1 MLSIASINPT
11 IEDFIADKELLS
23 DYESTCKGVNPFNA
37 SSYPSA
43 CENWAKANQK
53 IFLSKKKTNYT
64 YEKKINPN
72 EERVISDIALYLK
85 DSCSYT
91 VQEANEKAES
101 SMRKKMLVIT
111 LERRGETEYNNRLS
125 RMKCSDFKALF

>member
-1 MLSIASINPT
+1 MRYYLFILTLLPMLSIASINPT

-53 IFLSKKKTNYT
+53 IFLSKKKTT
-64 YEKKINPN
+64 IF
-72 EERVISDIALYLK
+72 IAFSWSDY
-85 DSCSYT
+85 
-91 VQEANEKAES
+91 
-101 SMRKKMLVIT
+101 R
-111 LERRGETEYNNRLS
+111 
-125 RMKCSDFKALF
+125 